1 MAKET
6 FNNIRLGVFVI
17 TGLILLV
24 AGLYFIGNN
33 KNLFGDRFEL
43 YATFDNVSG
52 LQKGNNV
59 RFSGI
64 DVGTVD
70 EITILNDT
78 SLRVKMVINQDLL
91 HHIRKN
97 SYAAIGTDGLMGN
110 KLININPGTPESPV
124 VSEGD
129 EIPVIPTVDTE
140 SMLRTLEGTNQNVL
154 LISNSL
160 RDIISNIQR
169 SRGTLYTVLMDT
181 SLATGLRRTLTNLE
195 GMSDHLE
202 GFSGDLGLLVDDVRS
217 GEGVLSQ
224 LVTDSSAFQQQLS
237 GTLTDIRTSGRNL
250 SEATDR
256 LNRILGEVEGGNGT
270 IQTLLKD
277 PATADHLRRSIAN
290 IDSSTASFNENMKAL
305 QQNFLFRKYF
315 RKKASGN

>member
-1 MAKET
+1 
-6 FNNIRLGVFVI
+6 
-17 TGLILLV
+17 
-24 AGLYFIGNN
+24 
-33 KNLFGDRFEL
+33 
-43 YATFDNVSG
+43 
-52 LQKGNNV
+52 
-59 RFSGI
+59 
-64 DVGTVD
+64 
-70 EITILNDT
+70 
-78 SLRVKMVINQDLL
+78 
-91 HHIRKN
+91 
-97 SYAAIGTDGLMGN
+97 
-110 KLININPGTPESPV
+110 
-124 VSEGD
+124 
-129 EIPVIPTVDTE
+129 
-140 SMLRTLEGTNQNVL
+140 
-154 LISNSL
+154 
-160 RDIISNIQR
+160 
-169 SRGTLYTVLMDT
+169 
-181 SLATGLRRTLTNLE
+181 
-195 GMSDHLE
+195 MSDHLE

-217 GEGVLSQ
+217 GEGVLGQ